1 MRDVH
6 WLVTSVIGLVMALL
20 ALFFAF
26 SFVVGLSLVVDGRF
40 HDWPGW
46 QVGLYLM
53 LLALHAAVFGCGHV
67 AAVRSLWR
75 RRAAKAHAPR
85 ALGSHG
91 IFSARAS

>member
-6 WLVTSVIGLVMALL
+6 WIVTFGIALVMALL

-26 SFVVGLSLVVDGRF
+26 SFVVGLSLVADGRF

-46 QVGLYLM
+46 QVGLYLT

-75 RRAAKAHAPR
+75 RRVARVRVPR
-85 ALGSHG
+85 ALGRHG
-91 IFSARAS
+91 IFSARAT